1 MISNLYQNKIDISDL
16 VISKSPNYKEDKT
29 DDKSNK
35 NKKGNDDNDYA
46 KKQEK
51 KDVTTSYKS
60 R

>member
-16 VISKSPNYKEDKT
+16 VISKSLNYKEDKT

-35 NKKGNDDNDYA
+35 NKKGNDDNNYA
-46 KKQEK
+46 KKPEK